1 MNSNELDEGAIGNK
15 MLNILITIKEQNNQI
30 LAHIRNTQQARS
42 VVTFT
47 LPENLP
53 LHLPLK
59 TSEDVNLLEEYINDE
74 TNCSNLLNIE
84 YIFSLFF
91 YVAHFC
97 PVWEVETLQTKLI
110 KS

>member
-1 MNSNELDEGAIGNK
+1 

-74 TNCSNLLNIE
+74 TNCSNLVNIE

-91 YVAHFC
+91 YVCVRIYFILYIICAFY
-97 PVWEVETLQTKLI
+97 VLMLNYF
-110 KS
+110 